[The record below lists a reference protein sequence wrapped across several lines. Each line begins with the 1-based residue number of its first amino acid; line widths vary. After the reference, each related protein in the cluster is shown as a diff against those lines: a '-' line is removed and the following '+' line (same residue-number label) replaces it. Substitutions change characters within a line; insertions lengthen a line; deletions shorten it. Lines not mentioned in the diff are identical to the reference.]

1 MSMYLQKKLFYKLQ
15 EFYNM
20 YGELDY
26 DTEEEFK
33 DMFRQFLRENNLRVD
48 DEEQLI
54 EAFIK
59 GMPFKSWEY

>member
-1 MSMYLQKKLFYKLQ
+1 MSMYLEKKLFYKLQ
-15 EFYNM
+15 EFYHL

-33 DMFRQFLRENNLRVD
+33 DLFRQFLRENDLQVE

-59 GMPFKSWEY
+59 KMPFKSWEY

>member
-1 MSMYLQKKLFYKLQ
+1 MSMYLNKKLFYKLQ
-15 EFYNM
+15 EFYNL

-26 DTEEEFK
+26 DTKEDFRE
-33 DMFRQFLRENNLRVD
+33 MFRQFLRENDLRVD

>member
-1 MSMYLQKKLFYKLQ
+1 MSMYLNKKLFYKLQ
-15 EFYNM
+15 EFYNL

-26 DTEEEFK
+26 DTEEDFRE
-33 DMFRQFLRENNLRVD
+33 MFRQFLRENDLRVD

>member
-1 MSMYLQKKLFYKLQ
+1 MSMYLNKKLFYKLQ
-15 EFYNM
+15 EFYNL

-26 DTEEEFK
+26 DTEEDFRE
-33 DMFRQFLRENNLRVD
+33 MFRQFLRENDLRVD

-59 GMPFKSWEY
+59 SMPFKSWEY

>member
-1 MSMYLQKKLFYKLQ
+1 MSMYLNKKLFYKLQ
-15 EFYNM
+15 EFYNL

-26 DTEEEFK
+26 DTEEDFRE
-33 DMFRQFLRENNLRVD
+33 MFRQFLRENNLHVD
-48 DEEQLI
+48 DEDQLI

>member
-15 EFYNM
+15 EFYNL

-26 DTEEEFK
+26 DTEDEFRLK
-33 DMFRQFLRENNLRVD
+33 LHQFLEENDLHVD
-48 DEEQLI
+48 DEERLI

>member
-15 EFYNM
+15 EFYNL

-26 DTEEEFK
+26 DTEDEFRL
-33 DMFRQFLRENNLRVD
+33 MLHQFLEENDLHVD
-48 DEEQLI
+48 DEERLI

-59 GMPFKSWEY
+59 EMPFKSWEY